1 MEPLLEHYK
10 RVLTDL
16 GKTEVVESGS
26 EMEEEAE
33 SENANIDSE
42 ESEIVESDEDLS
54 DAKQLLEDN
63 GESEEDNSIVES
75 EKDNSEMESEEGE
88 EKPLDDK
95 QLWAEMQKFGDYEE
109 EQLAKEEAG
118 EESSEE
124 VDLMQPI
131 GDCT

>member
-1 MEPLLEHYK
+1 
-10 RVLTDL
+10 
-16 GKTEVVESGS
+16 
-26 EMEEEAE
+26 MEEEAE
-33 SENANIDSE
+33 SENSNTDSE

-54 DAKQLLEDN
+54 DAKELLEDN

>member
-1 MEPLLEHYK
+1 
-10 RVLTDL
+10 
-16 GKTEVVESGS
+16 
-26 EMEEEAE
+26 
-33 SENANIDSE
+33 
-42 ESEIVESDEDLS
+42 
-54 DAKQLLEDN
+54 
-63 GESEEDNSIVES
+63 
-75 EKDNSEMESEEGE
+75 MESEEGE

>member
-1 MEPLLEHYK
+1 
-10 RVLTDL
+10 
-16 GKTEVVESGS
+16 
-26 EMEEEAE
+26 MEEEAE

-54 DAKQLLEDN
+54 DAKELLEDN

>member
-1 MEPLLEHYK
+1 ME
-10 RVLTDL
+10 D
-16 GKTEVVESGS
+16 
-26 EMEEEAE
+26 EAE
-33 SENANIDSE
+33 DENADIDSE

-54 DAKQLLEDN
+54 DAKELLEDD

-75 EKDNSEMESEEGE
+75 DEGE

-131 GDCT
+131 GNCV

>member
-1 MEPLLEHYK
+1 MPKSCWKITEK
-10 RVLTDL
+10 VKKTIVL
-16 GKTEVVESGS
+16 
-26 EMEEEAE
+26 
-33 SENANIDSE
+33 
-42 ESEIVESDEDLS
+42 
-54 DAKQLLEDN
+54 Q
-63 GESEEDNSIVES
+63 
-75 EKDNSEMESEEGE
+75 SEEGE

>member
-1 MEPLLEHYK
+1 
-10 RVLTDL
+10 
-16 GKTEVVESGS
+16 
-26 EMEEEAE
+26 MEEEAE

-42 ESEIVESDEDLS
+42 ESEIVESDDDLS
-54 DAKQLLEDN
+54 DAKELLEDN